1 MAIFKCSFHNHTV
14 LSPCG
19 EITMTPEVYLDV
31 LQKIGIDWISI
42 TDHNSAK
49 NVLVFSDILS
59 KNGIKVIFGI
69 EVQTIEEV
77 HILVYFKNI
86 NELLEFSKK
95 IEESLIIKKYDP
107 EKLGYQ
113 ILLNENG
120 EFKKIIETPYYG
132 SSSKYSIDNIYI
144 MARKYET
151 LIVPAH
157 IFRSFGLIKQ
167 LGIPPKL
174 EFDAVEVKSEK
185 EMMKAKKLG
194 FKRFIF
200 GNDAHFPQELNM
212 IACNVDASS
221 RTFEELKK
229 SIYNNKVIPIWQR

>member
-1 MAIFKCSFHNHTV
+1 MAKFKCSFHNHTV

-19 EITMTPEVYLDV
+19 DITMTPEVYLSV

-49 NVLVFSDILS
+49 NVLTFSNILS
-59 KNGIKVIFGI
+59 KNGIKVIPGI
-69 EVQTIEEV
+69 EVQTLEEV
-77 HILVYFKNI
+77 HILIYFKKI
-86 NELLEFSKK
+86 DELLEFSQK
-95 IEESLIIKKYDP
+95 IERSLLIKKYNP

-120 EFKKIIETPYYG
+120 EFEKIIETPYYG
-132 SSSKYSIDNIYI
+132 SSSRYSIDEVYTI
-144 MARKYET
+144 AKKYET

-157 IFRSFGLIKQ
+157 IFRAFGLIKQ

-174 EFDAVEVKSEK
+174 NFDAVEVKSEK
-185 EMMKAKKLG
+185 EMMEAKKLG

-200 GNDAHFPQELNM
+200 GNDAHFPQELNA
-212 IACNVDASS
+212 IACSIDASS
-221 RTFEELKK
+221 RTFEDLKK
-229 SIYNNKVIPIWQR
+229 SIYNDKVAPIWQH